1 MATIIAIS
9 GGVKTPVF
17 SHNNHQVVA
26 TTRRELAQSEENM
39 DMLGN
44 QICKYRIRK

>member
-1 MATIIAIS
+1 MTIIAIS
-9 GGVKTPVF
+9 GKTKVPVI
-17 SHNNHQVVA
+17 SGLSQRDA
-26 TTRRELAQSEENM
+26 AYMRRNFVQAEDNF